1 MRYSYLTY
9 TSAHKTGYTSLVEAG
24 LMQRNEAVLLAE
36 IDARTPHETTWAPV
50 LWAHRYYT
58 VILSLLKKII
68 DHIFMNK
75 KMN

>member
-1 MRYSYLTY
+1 
-9 TSAHKTGYTSLVEAG
+9 
-24 LMQRNEAVLLAE
+24 MQRNEAVLLAE